1 MLLPDD
7 YSDDAIR
14 DPAAAGLIE
23 RIEIE
28 HGVPEYDRL
37 YPDGIPTRVVVEHE
51 SLGTL
56 DGGLVRHPLGHAQ
69 SDPLR
74 TAALVDLKFDRL
86 VAGVVDDPAALR
98 QRIRLTGRSATEVAE
113 LYAFPIHGCD
123 PG

>member
-1 MLLPDD
+1 M
-7 YSDDAIR
+7 
-14 DPAAAGLIE
+14 
-23 RIEIE
+23 
-28 HGVPEYDRL
+28 
-37 YPDGIPTRVVVEHE
+37 VEHE